1 MFRTMR
7 SGAVLLTFVLAL
19 TACGAQAPAQ
29 TDTEA
34 STGGQPS
41 SGEPSGN
48 GSPTTGGTL
57 VVGIGG
63 YPSSLNPNLQR
74 SAVGY
79 SLHRATLDTLTFA
92 NSREGGELQPSL
104 AESWELIDDTT
115 WQFKLRQDVLW
126 HDGTPFTADDVV
138 ATVDLVLNGDPPAQY
153 RNRISS
159 AIGAEK
165 VDDYTVNVMTA
176 ERSSI
181 LPVGFADIYIHQAK
195 QIEEGGNEAISANPI
210 GTGQFKISERE
221 EGVSITVVRND
232 DYWGEPA
239 FLDAIEFRNLTEDAT
254 RVAALESGEIDIAY
268 NVPPD
273 DAARLEESGDV
284 TIMSVP
290 LGQSMMVQWAL
301 NSPQIPDDHPL
312 ADVRVRQA
320 LNYAVDKQSLVD
332 NLLLGYTEILQGQI
346 VADDGIGF
354 NPDLEAYPYD
364 PDRAR
369 ELLAEAGYPDGFE
382 FTMTNA
388 EGRYVKSKEIGEAI
402 AGQLADVGVTVN
414 IEMSEH
420 GTMVE
425 AAGEQ
430 TLQTYYFGWNYF
442 PVMDGDFV
450 VQHYT
455 CDGRYGLFCDE
466 EYDALQAEQRSEPDP
481 AKRAEIMADMQTILH
496 DQAAALFLFQ
506 APDVFGVNS
515 RVHGFTPTPD
525 NMIDFSTIWVDP
537 SA

>member
-1 MFRTMR
+1 MSKTMR
-7 SGAVLLTFVLAL
+7 TGAALLTTLVLAL
-19 TACGAQAPAQ
+19 TACGTQSPGA

-34 STGGQPS
+34 SQG
-41 SGEPSGN
+41 
-48 GSPTTGGTL
+48 GSPTAGGTL

-63 YPSSLNPNLQR
+63 YPASLNPNLQR

-92 NSREGGELQPSL
+92 NSLESGKLEPSL

-115 WQFKLRQDVLW
+115 WQFKLREDVLW

-138 ATVDLVLNGDPPAQY
+138 ATVELVLNGEPPAQY

-159 AIGAEK
+159 AVGAEK

-176 ERSSI
+176 EKSAI
-181 LPVGFADIYIHQAK
+181 LPVGFADIYIHQAA
-195 QIEEGGNEAISANPI
+195 QIEEGGNDAISAEPI

-239 FLDAIEFRNLTEDAT
+239 QLDAIEFRNLTEDAT

-273 DAARLEESGDV
+273 DAARLEASDDIA
-284 TIMSVP
+284 IMSTP

-301 NSPQIPDDHPL
+301 TSPQIPDDNPL

-346 VADDGIGF
+346 VASDGLGF
-354 NPDLEAYPYD
+354 NPDLDAYPFD
-364 PDRAR
+364 QDQAR
-369 ELLAEAGYPDGFE
+369 SLLAEAGYPDGFE

-402 AGQLADVGVTVN
+402 AGQLAEVGVTVN

-420 GTMVE
+420 GTMVTS
-425 AAGEQ
+425 AGEQ

-466 EYDALQAEQRSEPDP
+466 EYDQLQAQQRSEPDP
-481 AKRAEIMADMQTILH
+481 EIRAQIIAEMQTILH

-506 APDVFGVNS
+506 APDVFGVSS
-515 RVHGFTPTPD
+515 RVQGFVPTPD
-525 NMIDFSTIWVDP
+525 NMIDFRTI
-537 SA
+537 SLTSE